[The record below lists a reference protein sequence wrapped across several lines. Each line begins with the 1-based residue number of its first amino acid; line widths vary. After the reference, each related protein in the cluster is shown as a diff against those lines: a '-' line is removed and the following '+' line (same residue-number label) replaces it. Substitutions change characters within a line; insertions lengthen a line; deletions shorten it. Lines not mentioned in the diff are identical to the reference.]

1 MKRLNKLILV
11 ILLSLIILPFSV
23 KASGSISVSTK
34 NISLAPNGSTSFSI
48 TANNAVGR
56 INISSSNTGVAT
68 VSAGSI
74 WVENNTQTITVKAGA
89 VGTATINVVYSD
101 VASFDEEKIT
111 GGTTIT
117 VTVKAPTN
125 NNNNNNNNN
134 NTTKP
139 TNPVTNNKNNKSA
152 NNNLK
157 KIEVSGYKLV
167 SKSNNSYSVTVKNS
181 VDKIKIIAEAADSKA
196 SVSGAG
202 EKTLKVGDNV
212 FQVVCT
218 AENGSKK
225 TYTITVTRKDD
236 TYYLSDLDDAISE
249 SKENI
254 VITLKDNDILTSE
267 QLQKIKKTNK
277 NAYFIMKKDS
287 KTLYSWM
294 INSKNINNQ
303 DNIKLDLSFTAS
315 NKNQLEKLTDYR
327 EGVYLN
333 FSHSGD
339 LPKNTIL
346 RIYVGDKYTDG
357 DNLHLYFL
365 DGNENKI
372 TFMNQDV
379 EVTNG
384 YVEISIDHCSDY
396 FLTKATISGENVAVA
411 SNDTNIIP
419 LIVIVIL
426 LLLIISVVIA
436 IIIKNGSKN
445 ETVIVEDTNK
455 DNNNNNNI
463 DNSEMIDT
471 TISYSN
477 DK

>member
-1 MKRLNKLILV
+1 M
-11 ILLSLIILPFSV
+11 
-23 KASGSISVSTK
+23 
-34 NISLAPNGSTSFSI
+34 
-48 TANNAVGR
+48 
-56 INISSSNTGVAT
+56 
-68 VSAGSI
+68 
-74 WVENNTQTITVKAGA
+74 
-89 VGTATINVVYSD
+89 
-101 VASFDEEKIT
+101 
-111 GGTTIT
+111 
-117 VTVKAPTN
+117 
-125 NNNNNNNNN
+125 
-134 NTTKP
+134 
-139 TNPVTNNKNNKSA
+139 
-152 NNNLK
+152 K

-455 DNNNNNNI
+455 DNNSNNNI